1 MTQAPIKGDTMS
13 EINPNINMTE
23 TQTGTA
29 GKVELSSGSAPL
41 TFDELEQVSKDAKRA
56 KSAEKKAEKETS
68 IDLTSDDKKGKETKE
83 AKAEKPTTTDKESK
97 PTEKQATEN
106 KENIEKARKI
116 IKAKLNDSEIDLDE
130 EALVPVKIN
139 GKEEMIPVKDLLGN
153 YSGKV
158 AWDKKFTEIGQREK
172 SIKSMEFRAKQ
183 AADSLK
189 SVFEEQDETKRM
201 FKMAT
206 MAGVDPVTFRKNFL
220 ESNINLLEKYYG
232 MSEDERKADALAYE
246 AQYHKHRADTL
257 DSTYKEQESQ
267 RALQTKVAEL
277 RASHQISED
286 EFSNY
291 SDQVEQAVA
300 QGNLDKSFLAPEK
313 IVETIKKDQLWN
325 AIDSE
330 LQNLNLPWNEQER
343 NSKILKMVE
352 DAHQMG
358 FKPQDMGEMV
368 SEIWGEKKAQKQ
380 VQQIKKERD
389 EFMTGKKDVP
399 QVTAQKS
406 GPVFF
411 DEMF

>member
-1 MTQAPIKGDTMS
+1 MTQAPIKGDIMS
-13 EINPNINMTE
+13 DINPNVNMTE
-23 TQTGTA
+23 TQTTTN
-29 GKVELSSGSAPL
+29 GKLELNSASGAVS
-41 TFDELEQVSKDAKRA
+41 FDELEQIQRESKRA
-56 KSAEKKAEKETS
+56 KAAEKKTEKAES
-68 IDLTSDDKKGKETKE
+68 IDLTSDDKKGKEVKETKTE
-83 AKAEKPTTTDKESK
+83 KAEAVDKEK
-97 PTEKQATEN
+97 PDTKQTTEN

-172 SIKSMEFRAKQ
+172 SIKGLEFRAKQ

-220 ESNINLLEKYYG
+220 ESNINLLEKWYG

-267 RALQTKVAEL
+267 RALQTKVASL

-325 AIDSE
+325 AVDSA
-330 LQNLNLPWNEQER
+330 LQDLNLPWNDQER
-343 NSKILKMVE
+343 GNKILKMVE

-358 FKPQDMGEMV
+358 FKPEDMGEMV

-380 VQQIKKERD
+380 VQQIKKERE
-389 EFMTGKKDVP
+389 EFMTGKKDIP
-399 QVTAQKS
+399 QVVSKKDA
-406 GPVFF
+406 PVFF

>member
-1 MTQAPIKGDTMS
+1 MS

-23 TQTGTA
+23 TQTSTG
-29 GKVELSSGSAPL
+29 GKVELNSGSAPL
-41 TFDELEQVSKDAKRA
+41 TFDELEQVSKDSKRVKA
-56 KSAEKKAEKETS
+56 AEKKAEKETS
-68 IDLTSDDKKGKETKE
+68 IDLTSDDKKGKEVKE
-83 AKAEKPTTTDKESK
+83 AKAKEPAANDKESK
-97 PTEKQATEN
+97 PEQATEN

-116 IKAKLNDSEIDLDE
+116 LKAKLNDSEIDLDE
-130 EALVPVKIN
+130 ESLVPVKIN
-139 GKEEMIPVKDLLGN
+139 GKEEMVAVKDLLGN

-172 SIKSMEFRAKQ
+172 SIKGLEFRAKQ
-183 AADSLK
+183 ASDSLK

-201 FKMAT
+201 FKMAS

-220 ESNINLLEKYYG
+220 DSNINLLEKWYG

-257 DSTYKEQESQ
+257 DSTYKEQETQ
-267 RALQTKVAEL
+267 RALQTKVDAL

-286 EFSNY
+286 EFTNY
-291 SDQVEQAVA
+291 TDQVEQAVA

-313 IVETIKKDQLWN
+313 IVETIKKDQLWTAVDT
-325 AIDSE
+325 AI
-330 LQNLNLPWNEQER
+330 QGLNLTWNDQER
-343 NSKILKMVE
+343 GNKILKIVD

-358 FKPQDMGEMV
+358 FKPEDMAEMV

-380 VQQIKKERD
+380 VQQIKKERE

-399 QVTAQKS
+399 QVTSQKS

>member
-23 TQTGTA
+23 TQTSTG
-29 GKVELSSGSAPL
+29 GKVELNSGSAPL
-41 TFDELEQVSKDAKRA
+41 TFDELEQVSKDSKRA
-56 KSAEKKAEKETS
+56 KSAEKKAEKAES

-83 AKAEKPTTTDKESK
+83 AKAEKSVAVDKEK

-106 KENIEKARKI
+106 KAEIEKARKI
-116 IKAKLNDSEIDLDE
+116 LKAKLNDSEIDLDE
-130 EALVPVKIN
+130 EAMVPVKIN
-139 GKEEMIPVKDLLGN
+139 GKEEMVPVKELLGN

-220 ESNINLLEKYYG
+220 ESNINLLEKWYG

-267 RALQTKVAEL
+267 RALQQKVAEL

-286 EFSNY
+286 EFTSY

-313 IVETIKKDQLWN
+313 IIETIKKDQLWN
-325 AIDSE
+325 AVDTAI
-330 LQNLNLPWNEQER
+330 QGLNLTWNEQER
-343 NSKILKMVE
+343 GNKILKIVE

-358 FKPQDMGEMV
+358 FKPEDMAEMV

-389 EFMTGKKDVP
+389 EFLTGKKDIP

-411 DEMF
+411 EEMF